1 MFWNFISFSCCL
13 VGMNSN
19 KTLLD
24 FRLRYTMYERH
35 LHYNG
40 MVGTVHNQPHRLVH
54 NTPIFFH
61 RPCSMQVLF
70 LNLDPSSYMV
80 NTWHQD
86 VLSQPIINKKKRNK
100 KNPKEYSTKEPGG
113 RSFYFV
119 RISVKIFHM
128 SIK

>member
-1 MFWNFISFSCCL
+1 MYLNRNFISFSCCL

-61 RPCSMQVLF
+61 RPCSASTTPPMRL
-70 LNLDPSSYMV
+70 LNGHMEYFNWNSYKIEWPSSWLFSWIFFTYIYFCLRFFFSSK
-80 NTWHQD
+80 TQT
-86 VLSQPIINKKKRNK
+86 NK
-100 KNPKEYSTKEPGG
+100 PVILPAT
-113 RSFYFV
+113 
-119 RISVKIFHM
+119 
-128 SIK
+128 